1 MFPNNS
7 ANLYIFGAYDRN
19 LALSLLHPLQVNCRM
34 HTNNGDTARAAALA
48 GHGVIWQPT
57 FLIGD
62 DLRTGKLVRVL
73 REYRLPDIDV
83 LALYPS
89 RRHVSAK
96 VRAAIDFLVNAFSG
110 LPPWDNA

>member
-1 MFPNNS
+1 MIEIWRS
-7 ANLYIFGAYDRN
+7 ACSTPFRSTVACTPI
-19 LALSLLHPLQVNCRM
+19 
-34 HTNNGDTARAAALA
+34 TAIQRAAALA

-73 REYRLPDIDV
+73 REYRLLDIDV